1 MITPL
6 FMCFRCLEFQF
17 DSVPID
23 RPAILKRLY
32 HLFNVLIDRHVLT
45 WQVCD
50 ITFMKYKWFYTLVKL
65 YVVISKLFFQF
76 FSSRFDTIISE
87 IQNSSNAQS
96 TYGGSD
102 YPNAYRTAAGTSKA
116 SQQSTQLGAGSVCTE
131 PIPVSKSMNNT
142 RVAWQKVESIKYR
155 RLILHV
161 AMFKILSFIN
171 LGNLSI
177 LSRKK

>member
-1 MITPL
+1 MW
-6 FMCFRCLEFQF
+6 
-17 DSVPID
+17 
-23 RPAILKRLY
+23 
-32 HLFNVLIDRHVLT
+32 LT
-45 WQVCD
+45 LS
-50 ITFMKYKWFYTLVKL
+50 F
-65 YVVISKLFFQF
+65 FFQF

-131 PIPVSKSMNNT
+131 PIPVSKSMNST
-142 RVAWQKVESIKYR
+142 RIAWQKVESI
-155 RLILHV
+155 IIHHV
-161 AMFKILSFIN
+161 VMFKILSFIN